1 MVAAAASTVM
11 DKVLRAFLVEEVK
24 DIFKEERVEMVRVG
38 LEVAVVYVEVT
49 VELEAVEVTLE
60 EMVELMNSFPVGE
73 GVDLLT
79 MGQISRMNVVL
90 TGMDMVE
97 GSSRFSNDM
106 PLAALSLTCKANSVL
121 KADCC

>member
-1 MVAAAASTVM
+1 M
-11 DKVLRAFLVEEVK
+11 DKVLRAVLVEEVK

-60 EMVELMNSFPVGE
+60 EMVELMNSFLVEE

-79 MGQISRMNVVL
+79 VGQISRMNVVSI
-90 TGMDMVE
+90 GMDMVE
-97 GSSRFSNDM
+97 
-106 PLAALSLTCKANSVL
+106 
-121 KADCC
+121 

>member
-1 MVAAAASTVM
+1 MVAAAAASTVM
-11 DKVLRAFLVEEVK
+11 DKVLGAFLVEEVK

-60 EMVELMNSFPVGE
+60 EMVELMNSFLVEE

-79 MGQISRMNVVL
+79 VGQISRMNVVSI
-90 TGMDMVE
+90 GMDMVE
-97 GSSRFSNDM
+97 
-106 PLAALSLTCKANSVL
+106 
-121 KADCC
+121 

>member
-1 MVAAAASTVM
+1 MV
-11 DKVLRAFLVEEVK
+11 VEEVK

-60 EMVELMNSFPVGE
+60 EMVELMNSFLVEE

-97 GSSRFSNDM
+97 
-106 PLAALSLTCKANSVL
+106 
-121 KADCC
+121 

>member
-1 MVAAAASTVM
+1 MVAAAAASTVM
-11 DKVLRAFLVEEVK
+11 DKVLGAVLVEEVK

-60 EMVELMNSFPVGE
+60 EMVELMNSFLVEE

-79 MGQISRMNVVL
+79 VGQISRMNVVSI
-90 TGMDMVE
+90 GMDMV
-97 GSSRFSNDM
+97 
-106 PLAALSLTCKANSVL
+106 K
-121 KADCC
+121 

>member
-1 MVAAAASTVM
+1 MRASTVM
-11 DKVLRAFLVEEVK
+11 DKVLGAVLVEEVK

-60 EMVELMNSFPVGE
+60 EMVELMNSFLVEE

-79 MGQISRMNVVL
+79 VGQISRMNVVSI
-90 TGMDMVE
+90 GMDMVE
-97 GSSRFSNDM
+97 
-106 PLAALSLTCKANSVL
+106 
-121 KADCC
+121 

>member
-1 MVAAAASTVM
+1 M
-11 DKVLRAFLVEEVK
+11 EEVK
-24 DIFKEERVEMVRVG
+24 DIFKEERVEIIGVG

-60 EMVELMNSFPVGE
+60 EMVELMNSFLVEE

-90 TGMDMVE
+90 IGMDMVE
-97 GSSRFSNDM
+97 
-106 PLAALSLTCKANSVL
+106 
-121 KADCC
+121 

>member
-1 MVAAAASTVM
+1 MAAAAAAAAAASTVM
-11 DKVLRAFLVEEVK
+11 DKVLGTFLVEEVK

-60 EMVELMNSFPVGE
+60 EMVELMKSFLVEE

-79 MGQISRMNVVL
+79 VGQISRMNVVSI
-90 TGMDMVE
+90 GMDMVE
-97 GSSRFSNDM
+97 
-106 PLAALSLTCKANSVL
+106 
-121 KADCC
+121 

>member
-11 DKVLRAFLVEEVK
+11 DKVLRAVLVEEVK

-60 EMVELMNSFPVGE
+60 EMVELMNSFLVEE

-79 MGQISRMNVVL
+79 MGQISRMTVVL
-90 TGMDMVE
+90 TGMNMVE
-97 GSSRFSNDM
+97 
-106 PLAALSLTCKANSVL
+106 
-121 KADCC
+121 